1 MKATFAMAAL
11 YHAARAAASVG
22 VVLGCACASG
32 HVGPPGDGGGS
43 GGPGDAGT
51 QPGWVVASREDFQQ
65 TSIPDAAWERDPVPD
80 DGPFADDGAFFR
92 ARGVVPP
99 VAYRT
104 SAPLGAD
111 GWLRIESYT
120 RSASRA
126 FHDLAQVTADP
137 ADPSNRVLRIT
148 SPAHTDRTAT
158 RAASAPNRGG
168 TTTRPR
174 RTASTGSP
182 SSTRSRDRTTTPGS
196 TITGRSSS
204 TRTTIT
210 RLGWR
215 CSTEADSR

>member
-11 YHAARAAASVG
+11 YHAVRAAASVG

-137 ADPSNRVLRIT
+137 ADPSNRVLRIA
-148 SPAHTDRTAT
+148 SPAHTDAT
-158 RAASAPNRGG
+158 VIRSATPL
-168 TTTRPR
+168 P
-174 RTASTGSP
+174 
-182 SSTRSRDRTTTPGS
+182 DRYRISLRVGFADFGDGRPGS
-196 TITGRSSS
+196 NGYAGGERAEPWWNDDA
-204 TRTTIT
+204 TT
-210 RLGWR
+210 
-215 CSTEADSR
+215 